1 MLFSIP
7 DSNLRALEAL
17 GTYKFLTVPQMVR
30 LGVNAHEQSVQRTL
44 RRFKEKKRFSRL
56 FVDKKDFGFIAGRG
70 NLHSIY
76 YLTDHGAKVLAEYW
90 RVDPSTIHYPKREPD
105 FGRDYFH
112 RRYTVDVHISLR
124 QWADVAGVKVEFIHT
139 YFDYMGS
146 NRSKKKNPLRNRT
159 RIDLKGDSFFV
170 PDMVY
175 LVTWPDGSQDL
186 AVVEI
191 HNTKDTKRF
200 LEQMENHAKA
210 VQLGAVAQAYKQTK
224 DLEINSR
231 IRWVFSHD
239 STMFSAMK
247 RIGQHRR
254 FSALH
259 QFVEFNTIKSVR
271 KDFAAGWRHF

>member
-1 MLFSIP
+1 MLISIP
-7 DSNLRALEAL
+7 DSNLKALEAL

-44 RRFKEKKRFSRL
+44 RRFKEKKRFPKL

-70 NLHSIY
+70 NLHSVY
-76 YLTDHGAKVLAEYW
+76 YLTHHGANLLAEYW
-90 RVDPSTIHYPKREPD
+90 RVDHTSINYPKREPD

-112 RRYTVDVHISLR
+112 RWYTVDVHISLR
-124 QWADVAGVKVEFIHT
+124 QWAEVASVEVKFVHT
-139 YFDYMGS
+139 YFDYVGS
-146 NRSKKKNPLRNRT
+146 NRSKGKNPLRNRT

-175 LVTWPDGSQDL
+175 LVTGPDGSQDL
-186 AVVEI
+186 AVIEI

-200 LEQMENHAKA
+200 LEQMENHALA
-210 VQLGAVAQAYKQTK
+210 VQLGAVAQTYDQTK
-224 DLEINSR
+224 ELEINNR
-231 IRWVFSHD
+231 ILWVFSHD
-239 STMFSAMK
+239 STMLAAMK
-247 RIGQHRR
+247 RIRQDRR

-259 QFVEFNTIKSVR
+259 QLVEFNTVKDVR

>member
-7 DSNLRALEAL
+7 DSNLLVLEAL

-30 LGVNAHEQSVQRTL
+30 LEVNTHEQSVQRTL
-44 RRFKEKKRFSRL
+44 RRFKEKKRFTKL

-124 QWADVAGVKVEFIHT
+124 QWADVAGAEVKFVHT
-139 YFDYMGS
+139 YFDYVGS

-159 RIDLKGDSFFV
+159 RIDLDGDRFFV

-175 LVTWPDGSQDL
+175 LVTRPDGSQDL

-200 LEQMENHAKA
+200 LEQMENHALA
-210 VQLGAVAQAYKQTK
+210 VQLGAVAEAYS
-224 DLEINSR
+224 LAINNR

-239 STMFSAMK
+239 STMHAAMK

-254 FSALH
+254 FAALH
-259 QFVEFNTIKSVR
+259 QLVEFNTVKGVR
-271 KDFAAGWRHF
+271 EDFTAGWRHF